1 MGGYDLATT
10 DTATLMLSYEVGG
23 TLDAA
28 TYTMSTDVNVGTR
41 CFK

>member
-1 MGGYDLATT
+1 MRGYLATT
-10 DTATLMLSYEVGG
+10 DTATLMLSYEVGD

-28 TYTMSTDVNVGTR
+28 TYTLSINVNVGTR